1 MKYCQGPLCHT
12 YDTKDRKR
20 GPKGNKVNQTRR
32 RSSFYYLQGNACSM
46 QCQDDWFKEYGER
59 ALNYFG
65 RITPPKKM
73 EEHNSWR
80 KTRRWGYGDNED
92 RHIFYNMCTGE
103 ERLISEAQYND
114 DNYTLNT

>member
-1 MKYCQGPLCHT
+1 
-12 YDTKDRKR
+12 
-20 GPKGNKVNQTRR
+20 
-32 RSSFYYLQGNACSM
+32 
-46 QCQDDWFKEYGER
+46 
-59 ALNYFG
+59 
-65 RITPPKKM
+65 M
-73 EEHNSWR
+73 EEHNSLR